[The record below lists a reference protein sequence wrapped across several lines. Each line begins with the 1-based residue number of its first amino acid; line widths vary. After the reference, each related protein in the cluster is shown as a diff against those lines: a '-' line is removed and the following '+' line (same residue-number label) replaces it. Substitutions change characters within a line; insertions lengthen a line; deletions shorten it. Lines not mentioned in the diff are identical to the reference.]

1 LAPAPITN
9 SLLKQE
15 TTHEPEQS
23 HGSSYNGREA
33 WQKWKIKWEQTL
45 ISMLNRSLCW
55 SYWW

>member
-33 WQKWKIKWEQTL
+33 
-45 ISMLNRSLCW
+45 
-55 SYWW
+55 